1 MIVMKKIW
9 RNRVGRLL
17 GAGLMAIA
25 LLGLPARVS
34 RAQTPASEVHAKG
47 DISGDWQGTLQA
59 QKALRTVVRI
69 SKAEKG
75 WTAKFYSIDQNP
87 TPISVTSTT
96 TDGSTVKLVID
107 MIGGSYT
114 GTLSADGNTLTGT
127 WTQGPNPLPLTLVR
141 ATKETA
147 WEIPAPPP
155 PRKRMDPN
163 ADPSF
168 DVATIKPSDPN
179 MQGKGFNSN
188 GRSFRTRGTTL
199 DDLIEF
205 AYDLHA
211 KQIVNAP
218 DWMDKDKFDL
228 ECTTDTEGDPSY
240 EQTKSMLRKLI
251 VDRFKLTFH
260 NEKKVM
266 SVYVLT
272 VEPGGPKNLTKS
284 ESTAPGFSIPIQP
297 TPGGIRLIVRNGT
310 MTNFAVFGL
319 QGAVL
324 DRPVLDQTGLPDR
337 FDFSVK
343 WMPDESQF
351 GGHMKAPESENP
363 LPGLYT
369 AMHEQ
374 LGLKLEATKAPADVM
389 AIDKVEK
396 PSAN

>member
-1 MIVMKKIW
+1 MIEKLW
-9 RNRVGRLL
+9 RNRVGWVL
-17 GAGLMAIA
+17 GAFVM
-25 LLGLPARVS
+25 LGLSASLS

-59 QKALRTVVRI
+59 QKSLRTIVRI
-69 SKAEKG
+69 TKTEKG
-75 WTAKFYSIDQNP
+75 WSAKFYSIDQP
-87 TPISVTSTT
+87 GDPISVTSTT
-96 TDGSTVKLVID
+96 TDGSTVKLAVD
-107 MIGGSYT
+107 MIGGSYD
-114 GTLSADGNTLTGT
+114 GTLSADGNTITGT
-127 WTQGPNPLPLTLVR
+127 WTQGPKPLPLVLVR

-155 PRKRMDPN
+155 PRKRMAAD

-179 MQGKGFNSN
+179 MQGKGFRTN
-188 GRSFRTRGTTL
+188 GRTFTTRGTTL
-199 DDLIEF
+199 NDLIEF
-205 AYDLHA
+205 AYDVHA
-211 KQIVNAP
+211 KQIVGGP

-228 ECTTDTEGDPSY
+228 QGTTDTEGDPSY

-251 VDRFKLTFH
+251 VDRFKMTFH
-260 NEKKVM
+260 NEKKVL

-272 VEPGGPKNLTKS
+272 VESGGPRNVTKS
-284 ESTAPGFSIPIQP
+284 ESTAPGFSIPIMP
-297 TPGGIRLIVRNGT
+297 TPGGIMMVMRNAT

-324 DRPVLDQTGLPDR
+324 DRPVLDQTGLTDR
-337 FDFSVK
+337 LDFSVK
-343 WMPDESQF
+343 WMPDDSQF
-351 GGHMKAPESENP
+351 GGHMKVPESDSP
-363 LPGLYT
+363 LPGLFT

-389 AIDKVEK
+389 AIDRVEK